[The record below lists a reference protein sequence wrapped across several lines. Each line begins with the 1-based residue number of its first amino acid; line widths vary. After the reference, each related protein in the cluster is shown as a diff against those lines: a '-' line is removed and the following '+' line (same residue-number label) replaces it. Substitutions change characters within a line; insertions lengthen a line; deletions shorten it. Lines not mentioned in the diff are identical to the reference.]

1 MSTDLPYCNG
11 KINSIN
17 YHLNNHYKT
26 MQIYKVT
33 GQHKS
38 NPVSSSAFGYF
49 LLLCCLALLSAP
61 KQISAEESPYKI
73 YVHAGLIEESIEY
86 LKSINY
92 WNEKSHHEEQDAPRI
107 MLVASSRHWK
117 NRSKDVPVEV
127 KKELFYRTI
136 TPMVLYANE
145 LIQHDRQALEEI
157 NKKLTE
163 ENKLKTD
170 DVNYLQSKAE
180 EYGVEVMEDSRA
192 QVTLLLERVDII
204 PPSLALGQTAYESGY
219 GTSRFAVE
227 GNALFGQW
235 TYSGKGMKPKEHR
248 ASKGN
253 YGVAAYKWP
262 FDSVRSYMKNL
273 NTHSAYQG
281 LRDKRAELRS
291 KGKDVSGLALAET
304 LGSYSEK
311 GMTYVKTL
319 KSIITA
325 NDLEVADKTYLRDE
339 PVTLIVGIDKSE
351 EVEKTENKIE
361 ELRASGELDRIIKE
375 MRLGLGE

>member
-1 MSTDLPYCNG
+1 MN
-11 KINSIN
+11 
-17 YHLNNHYKT
+17 
-26 MQIYKVT
+26 IYKYYGRPPSISVFSFSI
-33 GQHKS
+33 GF
-38 NPVSSSAFGYF
+38 V
-49 LLLCCLALLSAP
+49 LLLCCLAFLSKP
-61 KQISAEESPYKI
+61 KQISAQESPYKI

-86 LKSINY
+86 LKSMNY
-92 WNEKSHHEEQDAPRI
+92 WNEKTHHGEKDAPRFI
-107 MLVASSRHWK
+107 LVASSKHWK

-145 LIQHDRQALEEI
+145 LIQDERRKLEQI
-157 NKKLTE
+157 NKKLQKGETIE
-163 ENKLKTD
+163 TD
-170 DVNYLQSKAE
+170 ELHYLQSKAE
-180 EYGVEVMEDSRA
+180 EYGLEEMESAKDQVA
-192 QVTLLLERVDII
+192 QLLERVDSI

-253 YGVAAYKWP
+253 YSVAAYKWP

-273 NTHSAYQG
+273 NTHNAYQD
-281 LRDKRAELRS
+281 LRDRRAELRRH
-291 KGKDVSGLALAET
+291 GKEVSGLALAET

-311 GMTYVKTL
+311 GMTYVETL

-325 NDLEVADKTYLRDE
+325 NDLEVADKTKLRDE

-351 EVEKTENKIE
+351 EIEKTEKRIE
-361 ELRASGELDRIIKE
+361 ELRTSGELDKIIKE
-375 MRLGLGE
+375 MRLKLDK

>member
-1 MSTDLPYCNG
+1 
-11 KINSIN
+11 
-17 YHLNNHYKT
+17 
-26 MQIYKVT
+26 
-33 GQHKS
+33 
-38 NPVSSSAFGYF
+38 
-49 LLLCCLALLSAP
+49 
-61 KQISAEESPYKI
+61 
-73 YVHAGLIEESIEY
+73 
-86 LKSINY
+86 
-92 WNEKSHHEEQDAPRI
+92 
-107 MLVASSRHWK
+107 
-117 NRSKDVPVEV
+117 
-127 KKELFYRTI
+127 
-136 TPMVLYANE
+136 MVLYANE
-145 LIQHDRQALEEI
+145 LIQDDRQALEEI

-163 ENKLKTD
+163 EKKLKTD

-375 MRLGLGE
+375 MRLGLGEL